1 MLSEQ
6 ESASGNFAGWVNG
19 ELTIRALACRD
30 DSQTAAH
37 AAAVHDGSLRTLP
50 LADDELNEPL
60 GKTARKTRRLR
71 LPAALPRIAA
81 ALLAVCLSVFAGWA
95 MLVTDPYGGEPMAVV
110 ATVAPVVAEAPK
122 AGGATPGNRAY
133 DGPASQQAATP
144 AQSPSQV
151 VTIIDGSTG
160 QRQQVPIASA
170 PDVRA
175 PVDQKLLETTRHGA
189 IPKIGPDGARPSEVY
204 AQRLARNARRDA
216 PRIAIVV
223 SGLGIGASATEN
235 AFARLPGPITFA
247 FTPYASDAERLAT
260 RARATGHETLLQVP
274 MEPVDYP
281 DNDPGP
287 QTLLTALA
295 PQQNV
300 DRLHWMMSRFQGY
313 VGIANQMGARFTPSE
328 PAMTP
333 VMREVAKRGLIY
345 FDDGANPR
353 SIASQIAGAN
363 NLPFAKADVTL
374 DAVPNPAGI
383 DRALARLEQI
393 ARERGSAV
401 GISSPLPAAVDRIA
415 QWIKAAEQRGIVIV
429 PISAIA
435 VRASSS

>member
-1 MLSEQ
+1 M
-6 ESASGNFAGWVNG
+6 
-19 ELTIRALACRD
+19 
-30 DSQTAAH
+30 
-37 AAAVHDGSLRTLP
+37 
-50 LADDELNEPL
+50 ADDELNQPL
-60 GKTARKTRRLR
+60 GRTARKTRQRR
-71 LPAALPRIAA
+71 LPLALPRIAA
-81 ALLAVCLSVFAGWA
+81 GLLALCLAVFAGWA
-95 MLVTDPYGGEPMAVV
+95 MLVTDPYGGEPMVV
-110 ATVAPVVAEAPK
+110 IATAGPAGAEAPK
-122 AGGATPGNRAY
+122 ASGATPGNNAHNRAH
-133 DGPASQQAATP
+133 DGPASPAAPPQAA
-144 AQSPSQV
+144 SQV

-160 QRQQVPIASA
+160 QRQQVPIAAA

-175 PVDQKLLETTRHGA
+175 PVDQRLLETTRHGA
-189 IPKIGPDGARPSEVY
+189 IPKIGPDGARPSEIY
-204 AQRLARNARRDA
+204 AQRLARNVKRDA

-223 SGLGIGASATEN
+223 TGLGIGASATEN
-235 AFARLPGPITFA
+235 AFARLPGPVTFA

-287 QTLLTALA
+287 QTLLTALG

-313 VGIANQMGARFTPSE
+313 VGIANQMGARFTASE

-345 FDDGANPR
+345 FDDGTTPR
-353 SIASQIAGAN
+353 SIAGQIAGAN
-363 NLPFAKADVTL
+363 NLPFAKADVAL

-401 GISSPLPAAVDRIA
+401 GISAPLPAAVDRIA
-415 QWIKAAEQRGIVIV
+415 QWIKAAEQRGFAIV
-429 PISAIA
+429 PLSAIA